1 VRLAAALARTW
12 AYGYEPERGAPF
24 AAEAVAAAAA
34 LDDSALLADALDA
47 QLLAHWG
54 PDDLAARVLITARLG
69 EAAAHLPDVEAR
81 MSAYLWRL
89 STALE
94 SLDTVTVRRQLRA
107 LDDLATESGSD
118 RVRLFADSRAAMHA
132 LVVGDVAAA
141 DRLRASAVEAGA
153 AAAQADTDAV
163 AHELRA
169 WIARQ
174 RGDVPVLVEEAESFE
189 QFGGAQGIA
198 SISAQAAVLWVA
210 AGEPGR
216 ARAVLHQVA
225 GADFGA
231 VPRDVD
237 WLLTVSGLTEVAA
250 ATGAH
255 EPAAA
260 GARLLEPYAGR
271 AVVNSGAVTFAGV
284 VDDVLRQAH
293 AALGHGE
300 AAARWAARAAAGY
313 QRLGASW
320 WLARLELPGT
330 GVAHLVP
337 GVDGV
342 WTVGSAGRQA
352 RVRDVKGLHYLR
364 LLLQRPGLPVPALE
378 LSAAVAGHTAFEEP
392 GLEVLDR
399 RAVSAYRDAS
409 PNSTSH
415 STTNPTVAAGRRC
428 PPSAECCST
437 SSARRPGCPAG
448 PGVPV
453 RRRSGPAWRCRS
465 RWPRRSGASARPI
478 PPSAGCCATRCA
490 PGTCACTSRIR
501 RERCVGCCDRRG
513 QNCTDMASRF
523 TRLPPRLAKRNVRR
537 ARTELVKKRTVR
549 RPLAGAAVLIV
560 AIRVPPRNTPSTPP
574 PGPTCSRSQ

>member
-1 VRLAAALARTW
+1 MAGPAEHARAERLRAVAAARAAGDPARLAQAALDLAANLPFGVNVGSIPAHLHEAYLQASGRRRVRLAAALARTW

-216 ARAVLHQVA
+216 ARAVLDQVA
-225 GADFGA
+225 GADFSA

-293 AALGHGE
+293 AALDHGE
-300 AAARWAARAAAGY
+300 AAAHWAARAAAGY

-399 RAVSAYRDAS
+399 RAVSAYRRRLAELDKS
-409 PNSTSH
+409 LDDEPDG
-415 STTNPTVAAGRRC
+415 GRRAAL
-428 PPSAECCST
+428 SAERGMLLDELGAATGLSGRARST
-437 SSARRPGCPAG
+437 
-448 PGVPV
+448 
-453 RRRSGPAWRCRS
+453 
-465 RWPRRSGASARPI
+465 GASAERARVAVQKSVA
-478 PPSAGCCATRCA
+478 SA
-490 PGTCACTSRIR
+490 IR
-501 RERCVGCCDRRG
+501 RVGEADPALG
-513 QNCTDMASRF
+513 
-523 TRLPPRLAKRNVRR
+523 RLLRD
-537 ARTELVKKRTVR
+537 TVR
-549 RPLAGAAVLIV
+549 TGNLCVYEPDPARAVRWVL
-560 AIRVPPRNTPSTPP
+560 
-574 PGPTCSRSQ
+574 